1 MTDVVDLTYEL
12 SFAIRAIF
20 LSSTRVKALQTNI
33 QFFSSNFLYPF
44 RDLVPPGQASNFVKV
59 NVVLVT

>member
-1 MTDVVDLTYEL
+1 MVDLTDEL

-20 LSSTRVKALQTNI
+20 PSSTRVKALQTNI
-33 QFFSSNFLYPF
+33 QFFSSHSLYPF
-44 RDLVPPGQASNFVKV
+44 RNLVPPGPASNSVKV

>member
-1 MTDVVDLTYEL
+1 VDLTDEL

-20 LSSTRVKALQTNI
+20 LSSTRVKALPTDI

-44 RDLVPPGQASNFVKV
+44 RNLVPPGPASNCVKV
-59 NVVLVT
+59 NVLLVT

>member
-1 MTDVVDLTYEL
+1 MVDLSDEL
-12 SFAIRAIF
+12 SFAVHAIF
-20 LSSTRVKALQTNI
+20 FSSTRVKALQTNI

-44 RDLVPPGQASNFVKV
+44 RNLVPLGPASNSVKV

>member
-1 MTDVVDLTYEL
+1 MVDLTDEL

-20 LSSTRVKALQTNI
+20 LSSTCVKALQTNI
-33 QFFSSNFLYPF
+33 QFFSSHFLYPF
-44 RDLVPPGQASNFVKV
+44 RNLVPPGPASNSVKV